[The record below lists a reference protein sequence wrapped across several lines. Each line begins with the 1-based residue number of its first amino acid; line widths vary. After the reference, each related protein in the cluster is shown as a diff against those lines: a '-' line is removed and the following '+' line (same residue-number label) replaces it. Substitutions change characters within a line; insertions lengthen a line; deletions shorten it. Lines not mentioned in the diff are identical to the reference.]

1 VEVAVDPQ
9 QSYTLTLQCGCIVY
23 VSCHPRTGIAHT
35 RVIER
40 RGASCQYRRHD
51 VGARLWLWE
60 VLPPSPDPAR
70 RDAEEAD
77 AVKEWME

>member
-1 VEVAVDPQ
+1 VDRQ

-40 RGASCQYRRHD
+40 RGAACKDRRHD

-60 VLPPSPDPAR
+60 VLPPNPDPRR
-70 RDAEEAD
+70 RDAEEA
-77 AVKEWME
+77 VKGSTLDIPQSP